1 MSYFKSL
8 KGVPNYRKGLGYSPA
23 SGPGVGMPIITPGN
37 FFEYNVSDLLPKQNS
52 FGRNPNY
59 NSVAFPGL
67 GGFRNEVG
75 PGNTPG
81 GHGGSNGVLHYLPAP
96 LEYWN
101 YFGKSNKKVKKRS
114 VKKRSSF
121 GKKRR
126 SVRKRKSIRKSVKKS
141 KSRRKSV
148 KKRKNKK

>member
-37 FFEYNVSDLLPKQNS
+37 FFEYNVSDLLPKQNG

-81 GHGGSNGVLHYLPAP
+81 GQGGSNGVLHYLPAP

-101 YFGKSNKKVKKRS
+101 YFGKSNKKVKKRRS
-114 VKKRSSF
+114 VKKR
-121 GKKRR
+121 
-126 SVRKRKSIRKSVKKS
+126 KSRRKSVKKS